1 MQADRLDLPRR
12 AIRVETAAADAGRWA
27 ALPETGDWRPVGV
40 GRSFD
45 GPFTGR
51 RLEWKGSLVCPGSS
65 GQALLV
71 AALPNIPYTGRG
83 GSGPVDDVGGPG
95 G

>member
-40 GRSFD
+40 GRSCG

-51 RLEWKGSLVCPGSS
+51 RLEWNGSSVCPGSS

-71 AALPNIPYTGRG
+71 AALLNI
-83 GSGPVDDVGGPG
+83 
-95 G
+95 